1 MGFEALNSHGLHV
14 GWQGDDKTDDSPSSA
29 ETCFELL
36 SQWHLA
42 GCICCL
48 SGFDQE
54 FSRSHDSGIV
64 GGHDYSL
71 LRIEQPTPGL
81 CMLQMRNPWGHSGWD
96 GKFSSTDTQSWTEEL
111 RHALGFDPA
120 ASDDGTFWIEASDMF
135 KHFEGV
141 NKYTRVVDVVPT
153 VE

>member
-1 MGFEALNSHGLHV
+1 
-14 GWQGDDKTDDSPSSA
+14 
-29 ETCFELL
+29 
-36 SQWHLA
+36 
-42 GCICCL
+42 
-48 SGFDQE
+48 
-54 FSRSHDSGIV
+54 
-64 GGHDYSL
+64 
-71 LRIEQPTPGL
+71 
-81 CMLQMRNPWGHSGWD
+81 MLQMRNPWGHSGWE

-153 VE
+153 IE